1 MNVSNGGL
9 AAQLLEKL
17 YICDLSRYSG
27 TYVLSENG
35 ETVRNTG
42 SVMWFAAPDARG
54 LYYSDQR
61 NFDYLTYLSAKT
73 MDETCV
79 LERACANIIMR
90 DDTVLF
96 LDEEDGCVCE
106 FDPAKGKSSYMIK
119 EKVFSF
125 ILAADKVYYASENGL
140 KCFDLHSRRTGK
152 LEDCFPVCLNFSD
165 GYLVFSDKYRD
176 FTLCRFDVSQNELVV
191 FDDIRAQSIIT
202 TEKYI
207 FASNL
212 ADGNSII
219 RTDITTGESI
229 RFCGESAD
237 KLHIIGKHLYFLNQ
251 FENNA
256 WYRVPLS
263 GGRPVPVLL
272 VANCPATKR

>member
-9 AAQLLEKL
+9 VAQLLDKL

-27 TYVLSENG
+27 TYVLSEDG
-35 ETVRNTG
+35 ETVRNTK
-42 SVMWFAAPDARG
+42 SVMWFAAPGERG
-54 LYYSDQR
+54 LFCSDQR
-61 NFDYLTYLSAKT
+61 NFDCLTYMDIET

-79 LERACANIIMR
+79 LERACANLIMH
-90 DDTVLF
+90 DGKVLF

-106 FDPAKGKSSYMIK
+106 FDPAKGKSSYVIK

-125 ILAADKVYYASENGL
+125 ILVADTVYFASENGL
-140 KCFDLHSRRTGK
+140 KCFDLHSRRTDK
-152 LEDCFPVCLNFSD
+152 LGDCFPVCLNFSD
-165 GYLVFSDKYRD
+165 GYLVFSDKHRD
-176 FTLCRFDVSQNELVV
+176 FALCRFDISQNKLEV
-191 FDDIRAQSIIT
+191 FGDIRTQSIIT
-202 TEKYI
+202 TEEYI

-212 ADGNSII
+212 ADGNSIV
-219 RTDITTGESI
+219 RADITTGESI

-251 FENNA
+251 FDNNA

-263 GGRPVPVLL
+263 GGRPVPV
-272 VANCPATKR
+272 VADCPATQYK